1 LLLLQLLA
9 DCDREIT
16 TATFAVNVYLQTSAN
31 EEVTMTRTTAIGV
44 RVEPHI
50 KEAAKKAA
58 ADDHRTLAS
67 LLEKL
72 LVEHLKAKGYLKK

>member
-1 LLLLQLLA
+1 MVRNA
-9 DCDREIT
+9 
-16 TATFAVNVYLQTSAN
+16 
-31 EEVTMTRTTAIGV
+31 AIGV

-50 KEAAKKAA
+50 KEAAEKAA

-72 LVEHLKAKGYLKK
+72 LVEHLRSSAELVASRLGGPVSQALPEADDLLLPKN